1 MKFSIGKVSLRVRI
15 FISMILLTLIA
26 TLLMA
31 LISIYQ
37 FGLEAKE
44 YNQERLDRK
53 EDAVREHIAY
63 SLKTTSFPLE
73 TENLPFILQN
83 EIYELANIHDLEI
96 NIFDL
101 DGQLLKSSKMYRISN
116 TESSKLPKHILNL
129 VNNSLEKRYVDYKKI
144 NGISYYFSYSQIL
157 DQKFKPIGILNIPY
171 IEDEGHYERE
181 INKFFLGLGKVYFF
195 MLLFAFGTAY
205 FLSSYITQTIKEVA
219 DKINETRLNKRNE
232 KIEIES
238 KSKEIDELIQ
248 AYNAMIDELEESAA
262 KLAQSERENAWR
274 EMAKQIAHEV
284 KNPLTPMRLTVQSF
298 QRKFDASDPKIN
310 QKLNDYTQTLLEQID
325 TMSAVANAFSNFAT
339 MPEQQKEILNLVE
352 VVKRSLDIFDENYIH
367 FESNSDEIWI
377 KLDRTQMIR
386 VVTNLV
392 KNAIQAISE
401 NEKNPSIEVTVTKQ
415 EATVVISVR
424 DNGMGIEE
432 GDKERIFEPKFTTK
446 TSGMGLGLGIIKNVI
461 ESYQGKIDFVSE
473 LGKGTEFK
481 VVLPLE

>member
-1 MKFSIGKVSLRVRI
+1 
-15 FISMILLTLIA
+15 
-26 TLLMA
+26 MA
-31 LISIYQ
+31 LISMYQ
-37 FGLEAKE
+37 FGIEAKE

-195 MLLFAFGTAY
+195 MLLFAFGSAY

-352 VVKRSLDIFDENYIH
+352 IVKRALDIFDENYLQ
-367 FESNSDEIWI
+367 FESNCDEIWI

-401 NEKNPSIEVTVTKQ
+401 NEKNPSIEVKVTKQ

-432 GDKERIFEPKFTTK
+432 SDKERIFEPKFTTK

-481 VVLPLE
+481 VVLPLK

>member
-31 LISIYQ
+31 LISMYQ
-37 FGLEAKE
+37 FGIEAKE

-195 MLLFAFGTAY
+195 MLLFAFGSAY

-352 VVKRSLDIFDENYIH
+352 IVKRALDIFDENYLQ
-367 FESNSDEIWI
+367 FESNCDEIWI

-401 NEKNPSIEVTVTKQ
+401 NEKNPSIEVKVTKQ

-432 GDKERIFEPKFTTK
+432 SDKERIFEPKFTTK

-481 VVLPLE
+481 VVLPLK

>member
-1 MKFSIGKVSLRVRI
+1 MNLSVGKVSLRVRI
-15 FISMILLTLIA
+15 FISMIVLTLMA

-31 LISIYQ
+31 FISMYQ
-37 FGLEAKE
+37 FGIEAKQ

-53 EDAVREHIAY
+53 EDAVKQHIAY

-73 TENLPFILQN
+73 TQNLPFILQN

-96 NIFDL
+96 NIYDL
-101 DGQLLKSSKMYRISN
+101 NGRMLKSSKIYRISDN
-116 TESSKLPKHILNL
+116 DTDRLPLHILNL

-144 NGISYYFSYSQIL
+144 NGISYYFSYSLIL

-181 INKFFLGLGKVYFF
+181 INKFFLGLGKVYIF

-248 AYNAMIDELEESAA
+248 AYNAMIDELEESAT
-262 KLAQSERENAWR
+262 KLARSERENAWR

-339 MPEQQKEILNLVE
+339 MPEQNSEWLDLVE
-352 VVKRSLDIFDENYIH
+352 VVKRALDIFNENYIQ
-367 FESNSDEIWI
+367 FETNSDAIYI
-377 KLDRTQMIR
+377 KLDRTQIIR
-386 VVTNLV
+386 VITNLV
-392 KNAIQAISE
+392 KNAIQAIPE
-401 NEKNPSIEVTVTKQ
+401 NQQNPKI
-415 EATVVISVR
+415 VVRITQSDQKVILMVQ
-424 DNGMGIEE
+424 DNGAGIKES
-432 GDKERIFEPKFTTK
+432 DKDRIFEPKFTTK

-461 ESYQGKIDFVSE
+461 ESYQGQIYFKSE
-473 LGKGTEFK
+473 QGVGTEF
-481 VVLPLE
+481 VVEFPLE